1 MRRAFHYDSL
11 MFVPFRHL
19 IGWVL
24 SGFRSREDLILDNL
38 ALRQQ
43 LLAFHLRRPRPR
55 LGTLEKLFWVAMR
68 NMWPGWRKSLI
79 LVTPETVIRWHR
91 AGFRLYWACLSR
103 TQGVGGR
110 KPLTKELRDLIFRMV
125 AENPTWEHHAFTGS
139 CSNWV
144 STSQGT
150 LPLSWPPQCLRAG
163 APESTNART
172 PRNSP
177 AY

>member
-11 MFVPFRHL
+11 MFVPVRHL

-110 KPLTKELRDLIFRMV
+110 KPLT
-125 AENPTWEHHAFTGS
+125 
-139 CSNWV
+139 V
-144 STSQGT
+144 SGEIG
-150 LPLSWPPQCLRAG
+150 RADV
-163 APESTNART
+163 
-172 PRNSP
+172 
-177 AY
+177 